1 MNNTKN
7 DMLKDE
13 HLMWKIIVLVFYIKR
28 QNTKFNLLH
37 IYEYAVTYIHKFIS
51 ITLCTHVYIHDYT
64 HIHHQLVC
72 SVFYSLCGTCSFGST
87 KLIRR

>member
-64 HIHHQLVC
+64 QYTTSWYAVCFTHYVGLALLV
-72 SVFYSLCGTCSFGST
+72 LQN
-87 KLIRR
+87 